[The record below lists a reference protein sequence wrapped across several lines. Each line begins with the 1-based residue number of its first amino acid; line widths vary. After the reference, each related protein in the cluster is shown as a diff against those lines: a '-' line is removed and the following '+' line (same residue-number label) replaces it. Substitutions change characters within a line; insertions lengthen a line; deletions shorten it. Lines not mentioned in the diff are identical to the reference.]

1 MSNTD
6 YLPRLEYGAKMV
18 LPERDNYSY
27 NPPWGVTKSDISGTL
42 SRLGRSAFGGPAQ
55 VSCTIQLYSPAM
67 LQWWDDF
74 YNLEI
79 AEGSKRF
86 VMQLFVNGLIQEHVV
101 QIVSNPSSSVVG
113 WKGSVDLQLQAV
125 PVIDRCAM
133 ASRLLI
139 TKCQGDYAACY
150 LKQIIDTGLLLNN
163 AWTPE

>member
-1 MSNTD
+1 MATTD
-6 YLPRLEYGAKMV
+6 DLPRLEYGGEMV

-27 NPPWGVTKSDISGTL
+27 SPPYGVTRSDISGTL
-42 SRLGRSAFGGPAQ
+42 ARLGRSSFGGPAD
-55 VSCTIQLYSPAM
+55 VSCTIQLATPAM

-74 YNLEI
+74 YNYAI

-86 VMQLFVNGLIQEHVV
+86 VMELFVNGFIQEHVV
-101 QIVSNPSSSVVG
+101 QIVSRVTANTVG

-125 PVIDRCAM
+125 PIIDRCAM

-139 TKCQGDYAACY
+139 TQCHGNNAACY
-150 LKQIIDTGLLLNN
+150 LNRIIEVGLLLDN